1 MSNQK
6 LSKEELEK
14 LNTFSKKQEEI
25 TVALGQLD
33 IQKALLE
40 GQRSMVLEELSK
52 LQEKQNTTAK
62 ELQSK
67 YGDGNIDLDTG
78 EFTLSK

>member
-40 GQRSMVLEELSK
+40 GQRSMILEELSK

-78 EFTLSK
+78 EFTLNK

>member
-78 EFTLSK
+78 EFTLNK

>member
-25 TVALGQLD
+25 TVTLGQLD

-52 LQEKQNTTAK
+52 LQEKQNVTAK

-78 EFTLSK
+78 EFTLNK

>member
-40 GQRSMVLEELSK
+40 GQRSMILEELSK
-52 LQEKQNTTAK
+52 LQGKAK
-62 ELQSK
+62 H
-67 YGDGNIDLDTG
+67 NC
-78 EFTLSK
+78 